1 VDELILGLGGN
12 VGGDAAILLRFARV
26 VAALETWSTV
36 RGSRVY
42 RTTAIGPAQPDYLNA
57 AIAVE
62 PPEDL
67 AASQLLRE
75 LQAIEHTLGRRRDGV
90 RWGPRAIDIDVLLW
104 GERSIHT
111 PTLEVPHP
119 RLHERAFAL
128 APMIDLLGEGFELRG
143 TTLGALRAGLAG
155 QGIEL
160 TGHTIDG
167 APPAPHLLDR

>member
-1 VDELILGLGGN
+1 V
-12 VGGDAAILLRFARV
+12 
-26 VAALETWSTV
+26 
-36 RGSRVY
+36 
-42 RTTAIGPAQPDYLNA
+42 
-57 AIAVE
+57 
-62 PPEDL
+62 
-67 AASQLLRE
+67 ASQLQRE

-111 PTLEVPHP
+111 ATLEVPHP